1 MTAGSKLS
9 GIFDFIFCH
18 ESRSAKSSLTS
29 WYPLML
35 GSFAIL
41 SASSIAETVSL
52 LGVPSVILKGIPLS
66 RRDWRTKILKAVLRF
81 IPSSS

>member
-1 MTAGSKLS
+1 
-9 GIFDFIFCH
+9 
-18 ESRSAKSSLTS
+18 
-29 WYPLML
+29 ML

-66 RRDWRTKILKAVLRF
+66 RRDWRTKNIESCAEIHTEFFVKSFGCSFEIAVHTNAD
-81 IPSSS
+81 ITCC